1 MKLLKFYAT
10 WCGPCKGLSMVIN
23 GAKDKISV
31 PIEDIDIDQNIDLAK
46 KYNIRGV
53 PAMILVDESGSE
65 LKRLIGMT
73 DEKKLLEFIGA

>member
-23 GAKDKISV
+23 GASDKISV
-31 PIEDIDIDQNIDLAK
+31 PIEDIDIDSNMELAK
-46 KYNIRGV
+46 QYNVRGV
-53 PAMILVDESGSE
+53 PLMVLVNDDGSE
-65 LKRLIGMT
+65 VRRLSGMV